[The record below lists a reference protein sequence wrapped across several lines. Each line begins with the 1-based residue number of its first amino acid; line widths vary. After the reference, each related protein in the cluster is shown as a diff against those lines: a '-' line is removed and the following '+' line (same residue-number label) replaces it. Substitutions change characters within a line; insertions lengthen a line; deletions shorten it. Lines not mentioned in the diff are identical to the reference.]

1 MAEIIKIVK
10 TAEQLLE
17 LIDYL
22 KDKDCVAYDTETTG
36 LDAESEI
43 IGISVAAEP
52 DLGWYVVLSYWDREK
67 LVYLETKSVIHS
79 LLKVLLQK
87 DLVMHNSVFDC
98 AMTRTNFG
106 VDLMPKVAV
115 DTMILAQLL
124 DENRPCG
131 LKELGTIIFGDKAS
145 EEQKV
150 MKDSVLKNGGQLT
163 RKNYEI
169 YKAECD
175 ILAKYG
181 AKDAIL
187 TIKLFYHLINDLGE
201 QDLSSFFFKD
211 ESMPLLQGP
220 TYDLNTSGLKVDSDK
235 LQKLKQTLE
244 MECMEAKAFIIAET
258 FADVKDKYPGD
269 KKTNHFNIGSSKQLS
284 WLLFFKLGN
293 QFDKLTE
300 GGREL
305 CHSLGLKLPYS
316 PGAKREFIAMV
327 EKAKGEVYAHPVYNY
342 KTKKMSRPKKVKD
355 PWEYIACDKATL
367 KTLET
372 KYKWVKRLLE
382 YAKNLKLLNT
392 YVVGIQTR
400 MKYSVIRPSF
410 LQHGTTSGRYS
421 SRNPNFQNLPKDDK
435 RVKACIIARP
445 GKAFVGADYSQLE
458 PRIFASF
465 SNDERLLKCFSGPDD
480 FYSVIGAEVFG
491 KTGLSMVKDD
501 QNSFANK
508 YPALRQISKVIAL
521 SATYGTTAPK
531 MAPLINKSIE
541 ATQEIIN
548 DYFDKFP
555 SVKEFM
561 KAQHTLVKEEG
572 RVHNLFGRVRRL
584 PEAKKIYKHAE
595 HSELKYD
602 QRNLLNLS
610 VNHAIQ
616 STGASIMNRAAIKLH
631 REMLEQDIEAKIVL
645 QVHDSLVVECKDED
659 KHRVAAL
666 LKSSM
671 ETAVILPNVS
681 LVADPKIGINLSEV
695 S

>member
-244 MECMEAKAFIIAET
+244 TECMEAKAFIIAET